1 HQERGGDHRARGGE
15 VDLAEPDTV
24 HAPGLGHVGQLEG
37 VVECRDRAGPAT
49 HLLDEEPEMHGERSY
64 TTRLP
69 GSAPDRRHGA
79 LWPRQ
84 PIWPTLG
91 AGFGPIREGVAWHR
105 KRPS

>member
-1 HQERGGDHRARGGE
+1 E

-69 GSAPDRRHGA
+69 RLCTRSTARRPVAQITDLAYTGRGVWTHPGRAWRGTGKDRADRDPPQDDH
-79 LWPRQ
+79 
-84 PIWPTLG
+84 
-91 AGFGPIREGVAWHR
+91 
-105 KRPS
+105 